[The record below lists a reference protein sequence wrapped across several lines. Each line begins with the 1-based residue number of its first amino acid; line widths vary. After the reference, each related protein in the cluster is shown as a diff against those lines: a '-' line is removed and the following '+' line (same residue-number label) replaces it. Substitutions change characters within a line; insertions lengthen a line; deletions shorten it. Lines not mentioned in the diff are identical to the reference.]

1 MAKKCIKSWKKLM
14 PGYKIIEWNENN
26 FDINICPFVKQA
38 YEKKKWAFV
47 SDYARLYALYN
58 YGGIYFDTDMELLK
72 NIDHL
77 TKNEI
82 FLGYEENKKIA
93 AGVIGVKNKRN
104 KYIKDV
110 LDYYDSLEEFDE
122 DAVFQFAIPNILTKE
137 FNKYEK
143 QTKNGIDI
151 FDNCI
156 YVYPE
161 EYCYPI
167 NYNYSKKVYTDNT
180 CMVHYYSASWVP
192 KGEKVSAAVYRR
204 FGKKRGAV
212 ILKYYYTLCNIKN
225 TIIRKIKNFCH
236 RVKYHFIKER
246 VINEKMEKLR
256 GQLEKN
262 RGEYLVVTHPDWI
275 GVGNVAKDNF
285 ENILKL
291 KEIEN
296 EEEAKRIA
304 EVISS
309 FKYRIIV
316 FNGLAIGWN
325 VVARYLKKINQDTK
339 IKLIWHRKSC
349 SIV

>member
-1 MAKKCIKSWKKLM
+1 
-14 PGYKIIEWNENN
+14 
-26 FDINICPFVKQA
+26 
-38 YEKKKWAFV
+38 
-47 SDYARLYALYN
+47 
-58 YGGIYFDTDMELLK
+58 
-72 NIDHL
+72 
-77 TKNEI
+77 
-82 FLGYEENKKIA
+82 
-93 AGVIGVKNKRN
+93 
-104 KYIKDV
+104 
-110 LDYYDSLEEFDE
+110 
-122 DAVFQFAIPNILTKE
+122 
-137 FNKYEK
+137 
-143 QTKNGIDI
+143 
-151 FDNCI
+151 
-156 YVYPE
+156 
-161 EYCYPI
+161 
-167 NYNYSKKVYTDNT
+167 
-180 CMVHYYSASWVP
+180 
-192 KGEKVSAAVYRR
+192 
-204 FGKKRGAV
+204 
-212 ILKYYYTLCNIKN
+212 
-225 TIIRKIKNFCH
+225 
-236 RVKYHFIKER
+236 
-246 VINEKMEKLR
+246 MEKLR